1 MRKTVAPVASSSAAT
16 TPILLTTR
24 RPPHLACPCRLP
36 FHHPTL
42 FRRKTANRKKIH
54 TAATHKMPDQAKDRY
69 LTTALLLYISAIAIW
84 KANAVDSTAAHIIHE
99 RNPIILFLRGETQM
113 SSRMMLREANSPN
126 TLNIRK
132 YLSSFSRITLPGR

>member
-1 MRKTVAPVASSSAAT
+1 MRTTVATAASSSAAT

-24 RPPHLACPCRLP
+24 RPPHPACRCRLP

-42 FRRKTANRKKIH
+42 FRRKTANRKKIQI
-54 TAATHKMPDQAKDRY
+54 AATHKMTDQAKDRRP
-69 LTTALLLYISAIAIW
+69 TTALLLYICPIAHW

-132 YLSSFSRITLPGR
+132 YLSSFPRTTLPGR